1 MIGNSLNKIFDSEQS
16 ELREYFTE
24 MAMKDLDSD
33 GSGAV
38 DVQEIKKKCLA
49 VSQINPENG

>member
-38 DVQEIKKKCLA
+38 DVQEIKNKCLA
-49 VSQINPENG
+49 VS